1 MNKFVIK
8 IRPFPCMMGK
18 EETVIVET
26 NKDLDTTMK
35 LMEKQLEENNP
46 MFEYSLYGWE
56 SVDSFINELP
66 NYDVDK

>member
-1 MNKFVIK
+1 MNKFVIE
-8 IRPFPCMMGK
+8 IIPFPCMIGR

-26 NKDLDTTMK
+26 DKDLDTTME
-35 LMEKQLEENNP
+35 LIQKQLEENNP
-46 MFEYSLYGWE
+46 MFEYYLYGWE